1 MPTLTFKKLCNAV
14 WYTKED
20 ILVSQSNYFNKYIFT
35 NIFDLKTYYTL
46 CFIYKHF
53 SIYLNCKKVLNLG
66 YLDPNKTHV
75 ARPMEIR
82 TGQQTTNSQTITTQ
96 GRKTT
101 TATDNSKTTNQ
112 TTATTERAIAR
123 KENTTATRV

>member
-1 MPTLTFKKLCNAV
+1 
-14 WYTKED
+14 
-20 ILVSQSNYFNKYIFT
+20 
-35 NIFDLKTYYTL
+35 
-46 CFIYKHF
+46 
-53 SIYLNCKKVLNLG
+53 VLNLG

-82 TGQQTTNSQTITTQ
+82 TGQQTANSQTITTQ
-96 GRKTT
+96 ERKT
-101 TATDNSKTTNQ
+101 TATDSSKTTNQ

>member
-1 MPTLTFKKLCNAV
+1 MWIALVMLSAATMGVPTCV
-14 WYTKED
+14 RE
-20 ILVSQSNYFNKYIFT
+20 Q
-35 NIFDLKTYYTL
+35 
-46 CFIYKHF
+46 
-53 SIYLNCKKVLNLG
+53 VLNLG

-82 TGQQTTNSQTITTQ
+82 TGQQIANSQTITTQ
-96 GRKTT
+96 GRQTT

-123 KENTTATRV
+123 KENTTAIRV